1 MLKQISTT
9 CAARPGNPADLN
21 DIDLTALVELAHR
34 GEERAISLLYH
45 HFAPQLARM
54 AVLQGL
60 DQPDGLASEVLARSF
75 ARLPMMEHVRI
86 ETFRAYIFR
95 ACRNA
100 IANEHRRRS
109 SQPTTVLV
117 GDDCEKRDPES
128 TTSDPE
134 AVATSGAWFQDV
146 VSNLTEQQRQVV
158 ELRFMDNLT
167 LSETAETLGADV
179 VAVKSTQR
187 RALKALRTLL
197 LAAGGAAAMVWL
209 VVTGIQLEA
218 SAPRMIN
225 TTSISEGEGST
236 AENQQDPMANQQD
249 PMALRVDQQSVD
261 DPRQDAFVLTPA
273 ADVLG
278 EVVPPVVVG
287 TDTRSANREGT
298 GDPGRSDAAEVD
310 VIDVSGTGRS
320 VDSERSEPEPGAE
333 ATPVWVVG
341 SAIELS
347 VDSGPPESVV
357 APSPDQAQ
365 TVPESFAIE
374 QAETAGRMAGE
385 AEAAR
390 VAAEAQAEASRIAA
404 EAQASRVA
412 GEAEASRVAGEAQ
425 AEASRIAAE
434 AEAEASRI
442 AAEAE
447 ASRVAGEAEA
457 ARVVAEAEASRIA
470 AEAEALRIAGEAE
483 ALRIAAE
490 AEAARV
496 AAEAEAARVAAEAQA
511 ARVAA
516 EAEAEAARVAVESEA
531 ARIAGEAARIAAE
544 AGAARVAGEA
554 EAARIAAEAGAARV
568 AGEAEAARIAGESA
582 RIAAE
587 AEAERIAAE
596 AARIGADQV
605 RGSYRPSLGC
615 ATTCR
620 TDLWSGS

>member
-249 PMALRVDQQSVD
+249 PMALRVDRQSAD
-261 DPRQDAFVLTPA
+261 DPRQDAFVLTPSE
-273 ADVLG
+273 DVLG

-298 GDPGRSDAAEVD
+298 GGPGRSDAAEVD

-412 GEAEASRVAGEAQ
+412 GEAEAARVAAEAEASRVAGEAQ

-554 EAARIAAEAGAARV
+554 EAARIAGEAARV
-568 AGEAEAARIAGESA
+568 
-582 RIAAE
+582 AAE